1 MSLLPGRARFR
12 EMLVLAL
19 PIAAVQ
25 LGLMAMGVV
34 DTVMVG
40 HLSAEALAAV
50 ALGTVYFFAVA
61 IFGMGTLL
69 ALDPIAAQAVGAG
82 DREAVAHAIQRG
94 LLLAAALCVPVCLLL
109 IPASPVLLALHQ
121 PPGLVAIAGPFCLV
135 SAAGVPGFLG
145 FVVLRQGLQ
154 AEGRTRGILLT
165 VLVANLANI
174 GLNWVLIF
182 GHLGAPPLGPIGSA
196 WATVASRTLL
206 PLLLLV
212 FEWPH
217 LRTQLFPRR
226 PGLLAWGPLLQM
238 LRLGVPIGFQHQLEY
253 GVFGVVGLLMDTLG
267 AAEMAGHQIALNLAS
282 LTFMVPLGIA
292 SAAAV
297 LVGQAAGAGDRERA
311 GQSAGAALILAIVFM
326 SSTAAVF
333 LLAPG
338 WLANLYTNDSRAA
351 AVAVL
356 LIPLAGIFQVF
367 DGLQVVSIG
376 ALRGLA
382 DTRTPMVAN
391 VLGFWV
397 VGLPTGLWL
406 AFRVGLGAVGLW
418 WGLVIGLVAVGLTL
432 VARLAWRLGQPLERV
447 GTGSHLSP
455 PSYSQEPGSP
465 P

>member
-1 MSLLPGRARFR
+1 MSLLPGRAKFR
-12 EMLVLAL
+12 EMLTLAL
-19 PIAAVQ
+19 PIVAVQ
-25 LGLMAMGVV
+25 LGLMVMGVV

-82 DREAVAHAIQRG
+82 DREAVAYAIQRG
-94 LLLAAALCVPVCLLL
+94 LLLAGVLSIPVCLLL

-121 PPGLVAIAGPFCLV
+121 PASLVAIAGPFCLV
-135 SAAGVPGFLG
+135 SAAGVPGFLA

-154 AEGRTRGILLT
+154 AEERTRGILLT
-165 VLVANLANI
+165 VLVANLANV

-182 GHLGAPPLGPIGSA
+182 GHLGAPVLGPIGSA

-206 PLLLLV
+206 PLLLLL

-217 LRTQLFPRR
+217 LRTQLIPRR
-226 PGLLAWGPLLQM
+226 PGLLARGPLSEM
-238 LRLGVPIGFQHQLEY
+238 LRIGVPIGLQHQLEY
-253 GVFGVVGLLMDTLG
+253 GVFGVVGLVMDTLG
-267 AAEMAGHQIALNLAS
+267 PAEMAGHQIALNLAS
-282 LTFMVPLGIA
+282 LTFMVPLGIG

-297 LVGQAAGAGDRERA
+297 LVGQAAGAGDRRRA
-311 GQSAGAALILAIVFM
+311 GQAAGAAIILALLFM

-333 LLAPG
+333 LSAPG
-338 WLANLYTNDSRAA
+338 WLANLYTNDRRAA

-391 VLGFWV
+391 VLGFWM

-406 AFRVGLGAVGLW
+406 AFYEGLGAVGLW
-418 WGLVIGLVAVGLTL
+418 WGLVIGLVAVGITL
-432 VARLAWRLGQPLERV
+432 VARLGWRLRQPLERV
-447 GTGSHLSP
+447 SIAAHLSP
-455 PSYSQEPGSP
+455 PSFS
-465 P
+465 

>member
-1 MSLLPGRARFR
+1 MSLLPGRAQFR
-12 EMLVLAL
+12 EMVALAL

-94 LLLAAALCVPVCLLL
+94 LLLAGLLCVPVCLLL
-109 IPASPVLLALHQ
+109 IPASPVLLSLHQ
-121 PPGLVAIAGPFCLV
+121 PANLVAIAGPFCLV
-135 SAAGVPGFLG
+135 SAAGVPGFLA

-154 AEGRTRGILLT
+154 AEGRTRGILIT
-165 VLVANLANI
+165 VLVANLANV

-182 GHLGAPPLGPIGSA
+182 GHLGVAPLGPIGSA

-226 PGLLAWGPLLQM
+226 SGLLASGPLLQM

-253 GVFGVVGLLMDTLG
+253 GVFGVVGLVMDTLG

-282 LTFMVPLGIA
+282 LTFMVPLGIG

-297 LVGQAAGAGDRERA
+297 LVGQAAGAGDRRRA
-311 GQSAGAALILAIVFM
+311 GQSAGAALILALLFM

-333 LLAPG
+333 LSAPG
-338 WLANLYTNDSRAA
+338 WLANLYTSDRRAA

-397 VGLPTGLWL
+397 VGLPIGLWL
-406 AFRVGLGAVGLW
+406 AFHVGLGAVGLW

-432 VARLAWRLGQPLERV
+432 VARLAWRLRQPLFRI
-447 GTGSHLSP
+447 SP
-455 PSYSQEPGSP
+455 ESDTRKENFNRTD
-465 P
+465 

>member
-12 EMLVLAL
+12 EMLALAL

-94 LLLAAALCVPVCLLL
+94 LLLALALCLPVCLLL
-109 IPASPVLLALHQ
+109 IPATPALLALHQ
-121 PPGLVAIAGPFCLV
+121 PPALVAIAGPFCLV
-135 SAAGVPGFLG
+135 SAAGVPGFLV

-165 VLVANLANI
+165 VLVANLANV

-182 GHLGAPPLGPIGSA
+182 GHLGVRPLGPIGSA

-206 PLLLLV
+206 PLLLLL

-217 LRTQLFPRR
+217 LRAQLIPRR
-226 PGLLAWGPLLQM
+226 AGLLEPAPLLQM
-238 LRLGVPIGFQHQLEY
+238 LRIGVPIGFQHQLEY
-253 GVFGVVGLLMDTLG
+253 GVFGVVGLVMDTLG

-282 LTFMVPLGIA
+282 LTFMVPLGVA

-297 LVGQAAGAGDRERA
+297 LVGQAVGAGDRKRA
-311 GQSAGAALILAIVFM
+311 GQSAGAALILAILFM

-338 WLANLYTNDSRAA
+338 WLANLYTSDRRAA

-382 DTRTPMVAN
+382 DTRTPMIAN

-432 VARLAWRLGQPLERV
+432 VARLVWRLGQPLERIA
-447 GTGSHLSP
+447 GASHLSP
-455 PSYSQEPGSP
+455 SSSS
-465 P
+465 

>member
-1 MSLLPGRARFR
+1 MSFLPGRARFR
-12 EMLVLAL
+12 EMVALAL

-50 ALGTVYFFAVA
+50 ALGTIYFFAAA

-94 LLLAAALCVPVCLLL
+94 LVLAALLTVPVCVVLV
-109 IPASPVLLALHQ
+109 PATQVLLALHQ
-121 PPGLVAIAGPFCLV
+121 PAGLVAIAGPFCLV
-135 SAAGVPGFLG
+135 SAAGVPGFLA

-182 GHLGAPPLGPIGSA
+182 GHLGVPPLGPIGSA
-196 WATVASRTLL
+196 WATVASRNLL
-206 PLLLLV
+206 PLLLLA

-217 LRTQLFPRR
+217 LRGQLVPRR
-226 PGLLAWGPLLQM
+226 PNLLARGPLLAM
-238 LRLGVPIGFQHQLEY
+238 LRIGVPIGLQHQLEY

-267 AAEMAGHQIALNLAS
+267 APQMAGHQIALNLAS
-282 LTFMVPLGIA
+282 LSFMVPLGIG

-297 LVGQAAGAGDRERA
+297 LVGQAVGAGDRQRA
-311 GQSAGAALILAIVFM
+311 AQSASAAIILALGFM

-333 LLAPG
+333 LSAPG
-338 WLANLYTNDSRAA
+338 WLAGLYTNDQRAA

-382 DTRTPMVAN
+382 DTRTPMIAN
-391 VLGFWV
+391 ILGFWV
-397 VGLPTGLWL
+397 LGLPIGLWL
-406 AFRVGLGAVGLW
+406 SFRVGLGAVGLW
-418 WGLVIGLVAVGLTL
+418 WGLVIGLVVVGLTL
-432 VARLAWRLGQPLERV
+432 VVRLAWRLGQPLVRV
-447 GTGSHLSP
+447 AGGSHLSTT
-455 PSYSQEPGSP
+455 SLS
-465 P
+465 